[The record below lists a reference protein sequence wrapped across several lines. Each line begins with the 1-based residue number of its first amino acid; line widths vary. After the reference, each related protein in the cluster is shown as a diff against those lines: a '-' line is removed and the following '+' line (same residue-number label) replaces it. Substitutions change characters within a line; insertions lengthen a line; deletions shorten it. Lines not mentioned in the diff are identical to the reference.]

1 MKERKSQLN
10 KSRILWL
17 IDYLNSSTCKIEVST
32 DYFCLFMFLAT
43 VSVRMVFNVS
53 FSTKEKGIVYLL
65 KKNLEQFQRLLKQT
79 CLPSTIVAE
88 HQNNKSQT
96 FQNEVKLPSLM
107 MKMLLL
113 VVTCMLTFARTQGL
127 SSMVN
132 LSQQSLQSRDLIAK
146 EIVVLVSSTFQGALK
161 IQLVQKLSLVVETTT
176 PAGSYSDFDP
186 HSMKY
191 DH

>member
-1 MKERKSQLN
+1 MLNKSLEACKFQTIAFSSSLKMKERKSQLN

-17 IDYLNSSTCKIEVST
+17 IDYLNSSTCKIGVST
-32 DYFCLFMFLAT
+32 GYFCLSMFLAM

-53 FSTKEKGIVYLL
+53 FSTKEKEIVCLL
-65 KKNLEQFQRLLKQT
+65 KKNWERFQRLRKLT

-113 VVTCMLTFARTQGL
+113 VVMCMLTFAHTQGL
-127 SSMVN
+127 SSMEN
-132 LSQQSLQSRDLIAK
+132 LS
-146 EIVVLVSSTFQGALK
+146 
-161 IQLVQKLSLVVETTT
+161 
-176 PAGSYSDFDP
+176 
-186 HSMKY
+186 
-191 DH
+191 